1 MNRRWMGR
9 WFMMVAVLHTALAV
23 VMFKEQWIEIAKSG
37 VVDAVTASAMR
48 GKAAWFGLF
57 GVLLFLSGATIDA
70 LESVGRAQP
79 LLVSAGTLLLAV
91 IGIALMPKSGFWLVL
106 PPVAAALIGRLRQP
120 SEAEATSGA
129 ASS

>member
-48 GKAAWFGLF
+48 GKAA
-57 GVLLFLSGATIDA
+57 
-70 LESVGRAQP
+70 
-79 LLVSAGTLLLAV
+79 
-91 IGIALMPKSGFWLVL
+91 
-106 PPVAAALIGRLRQP
+106 
-120 SEAEATSGA
+120 
-129 ASS
+129 